1 MKYLLCVLIA
11 LLTGCVKQLPPQLP
25 VMPNMQSKLLQHNW
39 PVEKGTFQVN
49 GSLKIHSMTI
59 PVQGIVSIEKGGSE
73 VSIALLTQMG
83 TSIFEAKLTQD
94 SYKMFT
100 VSPMIKK
107 YPRLEPIFIRMTRAL
122 YLSERIS
129 SICTTEG
136 ADNIT
141 ELRCSEQ
148 NILYSYTVDPQRPDV
163 IRLQRRINAKNETIV
178 DFKDWQKEQN
188 TAYPT
193 RLFYEDEEYNFT
205 GELIQK
211 PVSYP
216 QNITTEKA
224 S

>member
-11 LLTGCVKQLPPQLP
+11 LLTGCAKQLPPPLP
-25 VMPNMQSKLLQHNW
+25 AIPNMQPELLQHNW

-49 GSLKIHSMTI
+49 GSLEIHSMTI
-59 PVQGIVSIEKGGSE
+59 PVQGIVSIEEDGSKI
-73 VSIALLTQMG
+73 SIALLTQMG
-83 TSIFEAKLTQD
+83 TSIFEAKLSQD

-107 YPRLEPIFIRMTRAL
+107 YPQLEPILIRMARAL
-122 YLSERIS
+122 YIPEQIA

-136 ADNIT
+136 ANNIT
-141 ELRCSEQ
+141 ELRCPEQ
-148 NILYSYTVDPQRPDV
+148 KILYSYTVDPQRPDV
-163 IRLQRRINAKNETIV
+163 IQLQRRINAKNKTTV
-178 DFKDWQKEQN
+178 DLKDWQKEQD
-188 TAYPT
+188 TAYPA
-193 RLFYEDEEYNFT
+193 RLFYEDERYNVT
-205 GELIQK
+205 GKLIQK

>member
-11 LLTGCVKQLPPQLP
+11 LLAGCAKQLPPQLP
-25 VMPNMQSKLLQHNW
+25 AIPNMQPELLQHNW
-39 PVEKGTFQVN
+39 PVEKGAFQVN

-59 PVQGIVSIEKGGSE
+59 PVQGIVSIEKDGSE

-83 TSIFEAKLTQD
+83 TSIFEAKLTRN

-107 YPRLEPIFIRMTRAL
+107 YPRLEPLLIRMARAL
-122 YLSERIS
+122 YLPEQIS

-141 ELRCSEQ
+141 ELRCPEQ
-148 NILYSYTVDPQRPDV
+148 KILLSYTVDPLRSGAIQ
-163 IRLQRRINAKNETIV
+163 LQRRINAENETTV
-178 DFKDWQKEQN
+178 YLKNWKKEHS

-193 RLFYEDEEYNFT
+193 RLFYEDEGYNFT

-211 PVSYP
+211 PIPYP
-216 QNITTEKA
+216 HNTTTEKT